1 MTRRLML
8 LALLPVLAI
17 GSAGCRH
24 CCKRAAGPR
33 LIEAP
38 PRGDIL
44 IPPPTGGLPSQRTL
58 PADPGLPP
66 PAISSEPSGSRYRPE
81 TLYPDPLL
89 EVPAIPPKSVGAPP
103 AVLPLSEGASKNASP
118 KAVATAGYADRT
130 NPPTGL
136 PGFAVVSDRVATGRK
151 PTVEGLDRL
160 RTTGYKTVV
169 YLHAADQDVTATRDV
184 AEKKGLT
191 FIAIPVTPA
200 TLKASFSKFAET
212 VGDRANRPAYV
223 FDDDGVRT
231 GSLWYLYFR
240 TVESFNDDTAQV
252 KAAPLGLRDAA
263 GEEKTKFW
271 LAVQDYLSKR

>member
-1 MTRRLML
+1 MTRRLLL
-8 LALLPVLAI
+8 LALLPALLL

-24 CCKRAAGPR
+24 CCKRTSSPR
-33 LIEAP
+33 AIDLP
-38 PRGDIL
+38 PPPDRDIL

-66 PAISSEPSGSRYRPE
+66 PAISSEPSGSRYRPQRE

-89 EVPAIPPKSVGAPP
+89 ETPAVPP
-103 AVLPLSEGASKNASP
+103 ASVPSEGASSKGVSP
-118 KAVATAGYADRT
+118 QGVRTAGYADRT

-136 PGFAVVSDRVATGRK
+136 PGYAVVSDRVATGRK
-151 PTVEGLDRL
+151 PTPEGLDRL
-160 RTTGYKTVV
+160 RTTGYKTLV
-169 YLHAADQDVTATRDV
+169 YLHDADKDVSATREL
-184 AEKKGLT
+184 AEKKGFT
-191 FIAIPVTPA
+191 FIAVPA
-200 TLKASFSKFAET
+200 TPTTLKPAFSQFAEA

-271 LAVQDYLSKR
+271 LAAQEYLAKR